1 MRIVMGSDHGGVQL
15 KAELVKYLVSL
26 GHEPIDIGT
35 HGSEAVDYPDFA
47 FMVAGAVAT
56 GEFSRG
62 IMIDGAGIGSSMVAN
77 KLPGV
82 RAALANDLY
91 AARNSREHNDANLL
105 TLGARVIGVGLAQE
119 IVRVWLNTDFDPRH
133 QKRIDKILHIEAQLF
148 HRR

>member
-1 MRIVMGSDHGGVQL
+1 MGSDHGGVQL

-62 IMIDGAGIGSSMVAN
+62 IMID
-77 KLPGV
+77 GV